1 MFYRNEIWVGLLFG
15 LLLPLCSFVILFEIF
30 NLLESKGA
38 ASGTGFSDN
47 FRERTLAIVA
57 IALNILP
64 MNLYKKRRWDLSMR
78 GVVIATALLAFL
90 VCQTRPFSR
99 ETLAEL
105 LWDDRDPQQAQANL
119 RSLLSGMR
127 TRLKPY
133 LTITRHTVAFNHE
146 STYWLDTAEFLR
158 LLQHEEA
165 KPGPPGMLSSAG
177 LLHMGTGRP
186 PLSGGFFDG
195 LYVWGNRG
203 I

>member
-1 MFYRNEIWVGLLFG
+1 MTQL
-15 LLLPLCSFVILFEIF
+15 
-30 NLLESKGA
+30 
-38 ASGTGFSDN
+38 
-47 FRERTLAIVA
+47 LAIHLLGP
-57 IALNILP
+57 IKIELDGRPLT
-64 MNLYKKRRWDLSMR
+64 DLGTR
-78 GVVIATALLAFL
+78 KATALLAFL

-146 STYWLDTAEFLR
+146 SAYWLDTAEFLR

-165 KPGPPGMLSSAG
+165 KPGPPGMLSAAG
-177 LLHMGTGRP
+177 LQALETAVALYRGDF
-186 PLSGGFFDG
+186 LDGF
-195 LYVWGNRG
+195 YVRESRG
-203 I
+203 FPEWVAR